1 MNAIIILLAVICINP
16 IPLEKETIHVDGYIE
31 INHFWETSSYASR
44 TVKGK
49 DVYYGTLKFDQVL
62 VKKYNKKYGRFDVVH
77 AAVTN
82 NARHLTMLQIA
93 ERTTKSGSPEETK
106 LRQEIKDEQAR
117 DLEEWEK
124 EHIRCAKELNV
135 DIPDIVVYHANKW
148 LGPQGL
154 LNNPQFDAATGRY
167 EVYLKPKVYS
177 YDPNNK
183 ADTGDCGI
191 YKFTAQELYE
201 TNTLFDPESQSANEQ
216 GVSSGSLGFK
226 GYKYIFAGLRERKL
240 KNKVNAGIFN
250 WPKIDFNWL
259 LPIPK
264 G

>member
-1 MNAIIILLAVICINP
+1 MNSIIILLALVCINP

-31 INHFWETSSYASR
+31 INHFWETSSSAGR
-44 TVKGK
+44 TVNGK
-49 DVYYGTLKFDQVL
+49 DVYYGSLKFDQVL
-62 VKKYNKKYGRFDVVH
+62 VKRYNKACGRFDVVH

-82 NARHLTMLQIA
+82 NARRLTILQVA
-93 ERTTKSGSPEETK
+93 EKGTKSGSPEESK

-117 DLEEWEK
+117 DLEEWSK
-124 EHIRCAKELNV
+124 EHVRCAKELNL
-135 DIPDIVVYHANKW
+135 DISDTVVYHANKW

-154 LNNPQFDAATGRY
+154 LNNPQFNNYTGRY

-177 YDPNNK
+177 FDPDNK
-183 ADTGDCGI
+183 NDSGDCGI

-201 TNTLFDPESQSANEQ
+201 TNTLFDPETQSAYEQ
-216 GVSSGSLGFK
+216 GVSTGSLGFK
-226 GYKYIFAGLRERKL
+226 GYKHIFAELRERKL
-240 KNKVNAGIFN
+240 KKRVNVGIFN
-250 WPKIDFNWL
+250 WPDIDFNWL